1 MMACVRTLTF
11 SLAVPGPLIAHDAS
25 QARTESWPCRPHRVL
40 RVTHSLLGAS
50 PTVWTPAHQ
59 GRMKPLRSGGQPE
72 QARSL
77 CPFEGWNAGPQFCPQ
92 VPGHGLSIVSSLV
105 PAFSP
110 SLTHCPD
117 LCMVPGYRDLF
128 TATKEYLSLE
138 DPKGSPGLVEM
149 L

>member
-25 QARTESWPCRPHRVL
+25 QARTESWPCQPHRVL

-50 PTVWTPAHQ
+50 PTVWTPAYQ
-59 GRMKPLRSGGQPE
+59 GRLKPLRSGGQPE
-72 QARSL
+72 PARSL

-105 PAFSP
+105 PAFFP
-110 SLTHCPD
+110 II
-117 LCMVPGYRDLF
+117 
-128 TATKEYLSLE
+128 
-138 DPKGSPGLVEM
+138 DPLQRPLHDSWLPRCLHSNQRVSE
-149 L
+149 LRRS